1 MASEIA
7 STLLRTSLQTLT
19 NDRAQCSRCRRTPLT
34 GELMHVLE
42 SGRHVCALCVGRLP
56 ERDGEPIR
64 SERVHAS
71 DRPLAVVA
79 RAA

>member
-1 MASEIA
+1 
-7 STLLRTSLQTLT
+7 
-19 NDRAQCSRCRRTPLT
+19 
-34 GELMHVLE
+34 MHVLE
-42 SGRHVCALCVGRLP
+42 SGRHVCALCVARLP
-56 ERDGEPIR
+56 ERDGAPIR